1 MLTSIEPLFNF
12 FPKHHGESSIF
23 VNYPALQREIISN
36 SESGRTEN
44 ELGLKTQYGL
54 LESSRGSLEISVP
67 PNRLVRKVFLFICF
81 AWENHRA
88 HNSNTQ
94 GVDLV

>member
-12 FPKHHGESSIF
+12 FPKHHGERSIF
-23 VNYPALQREIISN
+23 VNYPALRREIISN

-67 PNRLVRKVFLFICF
+67 QTDQFEKCF
-81 AWENHRA
+81 C
-88 HNSNTQ
+88 
-94 GVDLV
+94 